1 MNDKQWVTTREAA
14 EQSGYVAETVRRLA
28 NQGKINSRK
37 WGLVYQIDLD
47 DLMRYKA
54 EQEERSKGGSDG

>member
-1 MNDKQWVTTREAA
+1 MDDKTNWVTTREAA

-54 EQEERSKGGSDG
+54 EQEARQGGDNG